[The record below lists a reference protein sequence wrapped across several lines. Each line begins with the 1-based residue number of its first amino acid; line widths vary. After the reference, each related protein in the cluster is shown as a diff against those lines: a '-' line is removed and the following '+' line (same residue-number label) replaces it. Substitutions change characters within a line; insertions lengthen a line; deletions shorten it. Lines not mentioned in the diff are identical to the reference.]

1 MNSPIISKILCPKCG
16 SSTTF
21 IERDYSTKERIL
33 SCFMCGMRA
42 YGDIEIHKILL
53 PQIEAAR
60 EKVSFPSPSSDHK
73 YVERLCNW
81 KDCNKDSGSRRRARA
96 NSKYCSRDCSNK
108 NARYR
113 YLERKKIGG

>member
-1 MNSPIISKILCPKCG
+1 MSDPIISKILCPKCG

-21 IERDYSTKERIL
+21 IERDYATKERIL

-42 YGDIEIHKILL
+42 YGDIEIQKILL
-53 PQIEAAR
+53 PQIEAAK
-60 EKVSFPSPSSDHK
+60 EKQLKRVQ
-73 YVERLCNW
+73 RLCSW
-81 KDCNKDSGSRRRARA
+81 KDCNKDNGSRRKART